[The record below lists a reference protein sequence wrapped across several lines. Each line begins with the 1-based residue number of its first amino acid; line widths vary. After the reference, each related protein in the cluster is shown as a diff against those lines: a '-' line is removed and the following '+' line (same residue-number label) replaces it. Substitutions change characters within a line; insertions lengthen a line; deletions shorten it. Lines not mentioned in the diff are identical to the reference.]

1 MLIDTAHITVKAG
14 DGGDGRVSFRREKY
28 IPKGG
33 PDGGNGGK
41 GGNVYI
47 QGRNDI
53 RLLKKYRAKTRIDA
67 DDGDN
72 GQENKKTGKNG
83 RDTTLL
89 VPLGTRVIIHPYNIV
104 LDIVEEE
111 KPYRIASGGK
121 GGKGNWEF
129 RSATNQTPRE
139 AEKGRLGET
148 VQLVFELRLI
158 ADIGLMGL
166 PNVGKSSLLNVLT
179 QAHARVADYHFTT
192 LEPNL
197 GTFQK
202 YIIADI
208 PGLIEGASNGKG
220 LGFQFLKHI
229 SRTRLLVH
237 CIACD
242 SPDPKRD
249 YDTVQRELQTY
260 DIDLLERPQIILCTK
275 SDLLPEMSNAQ
286 KKQFMKKIRS
296 LASDVLFVSILD
308 DESIDTL
315 TQTLIEKLNSK

>member
-14 DGGDGRVSFRREKY
+14 NGGNGKVSFRREKF

-33 PDGGNGGK
+33 PDGGNGGW

-47 QGRNDI
+47 QGKNDI
-53 RLLKKYRAKTRIDA
+53 RLLKKFRAKTVIA
-67 DDGDN
+67 ADN
-72 GQENKKTGKNG
+72 GNDGEDSNKTGKNG
-83 RDTTLL
+83 KNTTLL
-89 VPLGTRVIIHPYNIV
+89 VPLGTRVHIQPYNMI
-104 LDIVEEE
+104 LDIIEEE

-121 GGKGNWEF
+121 GGRGNWEF
-129 RSATNQTPRE
+129 RSAINQTPLT

-148 VQLVFELRLI
+148 VHLSFELRLI

-166 PNVGKSSLLNVLT
+166 PNVGKSSLLNALT
-179 QAHARVADYHFTT
+179 QANAKVADYHFTT

-208 PGLIEGASNGKG
+208 PGLIEGASHGKG

-237 CIACD
+237 CISCD
-242 SPDPKRD
+242 STDPLHD
-249 YDTVQRELQTY
+249 YNTVRNELTTY
-260 DIDLLERPQIILCTK
+260 DNELLKRPQILLCTK
-275 SDLLPEMSNAQ
+275 SDLLEEMTSAE
-286 KKQFMKKIRS
+286 KKSFMKKINEIS
-296 LASDVLFVSILD
+296 PEVVFVSILD
-308 DESIDTL
+308 NNSIETL
-315 TQTLIEKLNSK
+315 TQTLIKKLTH

>member
-14 DGGDGRVSFRREKY
+14 NGGDGRVSFRREKF

-53 RLLKKYRAKTRIDA
+53 RLLKKYRAKTRITA

-89 VPLGTRVIIHPYNIV
+89 VPLGTRVTIHPYNIV
-104 LDIVEEE
+104 LDIIEEE

-148 VQLVFELRLI
+148 VQLTFELRLI
-158 ADIGLMGL
+158 ADVGLMGL
-166 PNVGKSSLLNVLT
+166 PNVGKSSLLNALT

-242 SPDPKRD
+242 STDPQHD

-260 DIDLLERPQIILCTK
+260 DVYLLERPQIILCTK
-275 SDLLPEMSNAQ
+275 SDLLMEMSEAE
-286 KKQFMKKIRS
+286 KKLFIEKVRS
-296 LASDVLFVSILD
+296 LSPNVLFVSILD
-308 DESIDTL
+308 DESVSTL
-315 TQTLIEKLNSK
+315 TQALIKKLTQ

>member
-14 DGGDGRVSFRREKY
+14 DGGNGRVSFRREKFV
-28 IPKGG
+28 PKGG

-41 GGNVYI
+41 GGSVFI

-53 RLLKKYRAKTRIDA
+53 RLLKRYRAKTRITA
-67 DDGDN
+67 DKGDD

-83 RDTTLL
+83 RDTTIL
-89 VPLGTRVIIHPYNIV
+89 VPLGTRVTIHPYNIV
-104 LDIVEEE
+104 LDIIEEE

-129 RSATNQTPRE
+129 RSATNQTPLE

-148 VQLVFELRLI
+148 VRLSFELRLI
-158 ADIGLMGL
+158 ADVGLIGL

-202 YIIADI
+202 HIIADI
-208 PGLIEGASNGKG
+208 PGLIEGASSGKG

-229 SRTRLLVH
+229 ARTRLLVH
-237 CIACD
+237 CIGCD
-242 SPDPKRD
+242 STDPQRD
-249 YDTVQRELQTY
+249 YNTVRNELETY
-260 DIDLLERPQIILCTK
+260 DHELMTRPQLILCTK
-275 SDLLPEMSNAQ
+275 SDLLLDMTSGQ
-286 KKQFMKKIRS
+286 KKIFMRKIHS
-296 LASDVLFVSILD
+296 LSTDVLYVSILD
-308 DESIDTL
+308 DDSVRALAQTL
-315 TQTLIEKLNSK
+315 TTKLTQ